1 MRYLR
6 CVYFFV
12 CVSYMHLFVVVMA
25 CATESY
31 KSNPGITNYKSFDY
45 YAARQN
51 WALTQDRQGVMYAA
65 NGGGMLVFDGIRWQ
79 LHTLPGNRGIR
90 TVAFDTLSHRIYC
103 GTFEEFG
110 YWERNAFNELKY
122 YSVSDSLHSYTLHN
136 DEIWSIDFVGDTVIF
151 RSFATYFL
159 YHGGKIQAAAF
170 PAVCLS
176 MNKIH
181 NTIYAAT
188 IDGLYVMKGE
198 KLVLLRGGEQFTGDK
213 QIQALLPFDD
223 KNVLIATQSD
233 GLYLYNGDSYRRW
246 TTTADDLLV
255 TSQVNRALAV
265 QDSLFL
271 FGTISNGV
279 IAIDWHGK
287 QLWHLHQGNGLQNNT
302 VLGLFEDREGNIW
315 LGLDNGIDCIA
326 AASSLYFYRGNYDNV
341 EAVYAIMEHE
351 GSLYLATNRGLFRK
365 TAGNGHFTMVPE
377 TQGQVWDLAVWNG
390 QLLCGHNAG
399 TFRIEGERAIP
410 VSTVTGG
417 YCLRPVPTNE
427 GHVLLQSTYTQ
438 LVVYK
443 RNAQGLWQ
451 FSHVIPGFI
460 EPARY
465 LETDLLGNI
474 WVGHIEKGVFRI
486 RLNET
491 LTEIDECKDY
501 HAIGNHTAD
510 RVGVFKV
517 NGRIVFTT
525 GYELFTYDDMHD
537 SIVPYHKLNKTLGKF
552 AAAHKIM
559 TTNNHDYWFACN
571 DELACITFDNA
582 GNGRA
587 LLQIPHSALK
597 NQVMVNSEW
606 VYTNRQQISF
616 IGLGNGFAMLGGQQ
630 EPLPAAPTAI
640 LLRSVEAYTKKQQQL
655 LLEPDVQQAQ
665 LPSPYRTVKFTFAYP
680 SFSPNGVKLWY
691 KLDELEKEW
700 LPAAG
705 NYEKEYSRL
714 PAGKYVFAIKATD
727 QSDNIL
733 AQTQYAFTI
742 RPPWYA
748 GEVAFGCYGIA
759 GMLLLFFSYKIGYGQ
774 LHQQHQKL
782 LRKEEER
789 RREELA
795 QQEQKIIRLKNEKL
809 EAEVL
814 FKAKELAVSAMAI
827 TQKNNVL
834 LTLKQE
840 LQKEDSAK
848 DIKHIVKIIN
858 KNLSS
863 EKEWEVFEANFD
875 LIHDRFFRNL
885 KERSAQLTPRDLKLC
900 AYLRLNLTTKE
911 IAQLTGNSV
920 RGVEVARFRLRKKLQ
935 LDPGQ
940 NLNEFMLEF
949 KG

>member
-1 MRYLR
+1 
-6 CVYFFV
+6 
-12 CVSYMHLFVVVMA
+12 
-25 CATESY
+25 
-31 KSNPGITNYKSFDY
+31 
-45 YAARQN
+45 
-51 WALTQDRQGVMYAA
+51 
-65 NGGGMLVFDGIRWQ
+65 
-79 LHTLPGNRGIR
+79 
-90 TVAFDTLSHRIYC
+90 
-103 GTFEEFG
+103 
-110 YWERNAFNELKY
+110 
-122 YSVSDSLHSYTLHN
+122 
-136 DEIWSIDFVGDTVIF
+136 
-151 RSFATYFL
+151 
-159 YHGGKIQAAAF
+159 
-170 PAVCLS
+170 
-176 MNKIH
+176 
-181 NTIYAAT
+181 
-188 IDGLYVMKGE
+188 
-198 KLVLLRGGEQFTGDK
+198 
-213 QIQALLPFDD
+213 
-223 KNVLIATQSD
+223 
-233 GLYLYNGDSYRRW
+233 
-246 TTTADDLLV
+246 
-255 TSQVNRALAV
+255 
-265 QDSLFL
+265 
-271 FGTISNGV
+271 
-279 IAIDWHGK
+279 
-287 QLWHLHQGNGLQNNT
+287 
-302 VLGLFEDREGNIW
+302 
-315 LGLDNGIDCIA
+315 
-326 AASSLYFYRGNYDNV
+326 
-341 EAVYAIMEHE
+341 
-351 GSLYLATNRGLFRK
+351 
-365 TAGNGHFTMVPE
+365 
-377 TQGQVWDLAVWNG
+377 
-390 QLLCGHNAG
+390 
-399 TFRIEGERAIP
+399 
-410 VSTVTGG
+410 
-417 YCLRPVPTNE
+417 
-427 GHVLLQSTYTQ
+427 
-438 LVVYK
+438 
-443 RNAQGLWQ
+443 
-451 FSHVIPGFI
+451 
-460 EPARY
+460 
-465 LETDLLGNI
+465 
-474 WVGHIEKGVFRI
+474 
-486 RLNET
+486 
-491 LTEIDECKDY
+491 
-501 HAIGNHTAD
+501 
-510 RVGVFKV
+510 
-517 NGRIVFTT
+517 
-525 GYELFTYDDMHD
+525 
-537 SIVPYHKLNKTLGKF
+537 
-552 AAAHKIM
+552 
-559 TTNNHDYWFACN
+559 
-571 DELACITFDNA
+571 
-582 GNGRA
+582 
-587 LLQIPHSALK
+587 
-597 NQVMVNSEW
+597 MVNSEW

>member
-1 MRYLR
+1 M
-6 CVYFFV
+6 C
-12 CVSYMHLFVVVMA
+12 LFAVVNTYA
-25 CATESY
+25 SERY
-31 KSNPGITNYKSFDY
+31 KSNPGITNYRQPDY
-45 YAARQN
+45 HAAQQN
-51 WALTQDRQGVMYAA
+51 WALAQDQQGIMYVA
-65 NGGGMLVFDGIRWQ
+65 NRSGMLVFDGVRWQ
-79 LHTLPGNRGIR
+79 VHTPPGNRGVR
-90 TVAFDTLSHRIYC
+90 TVAFDSLSQRIYC

-110 YWERNAFNELKY
+110 YWERNKFNELKY
-122 YSVSDSLHSYTLHN
+122 YSISDSLRSYTMHN
-136 DEIWSIDFVGDTVIF
+136 DEIWSIDFIGDTVIF

-159 YHGGKIQAAAF
+159 YCEGKIQAAKF

-176 MNKIH
+176 MGKIH
-181 NTIYAAT
+181 NNIYAAT
-188 IDGLYVMKGE
+188 IDGLYVLKDSAFE
-198 KLVLLRGGEQFTGDK
+198 LLRGGKQFTGDK
-213 QIQALLPFDD
+213 QINSLLPFDG
-223 KNVLIATQSD
+223 KNMLIATQSD
-233 GLYLYNGDSYRRW
+233 GLYLYNGETYRRW
-246 TTTADDLLV
+246 TTTADRLLIN
-255 TSQVNRALAV
+255 SQVNRALTV

-271 FGTISNGV
+271 FGTIMNGV
-279 IAIDWHGK
+279 VAIDRQGK
-287 QLWHLHQGNGLQNNT
+287 QLWHLHQANGLQNNT
-302 VLGLFEDREGNIW
+302 VLGMFEDRESNIW
-315 LGLDNGIDCIA
+315 LGLDNGIDCVA
-326 AASSLYFYRGNYDNV
+326 ATSPLYFYRGNYDNV
-341 EAVYAIMEHE
+341 EAVYAIMEH
-351 GSLYLATNRGLFRK
+351 GNALYLATNKGLFRSA
-365 TAGNGHFTMVPE
+365 AGKGYFTMVSE

-399 TFRIEGERAIP
+399 TFRIEGDRAIP
-410 VSTVTGG
+410 ISTVTGG
-417 YCLRPVPTNE
+417 YCLRLFPTSE
-427 GHVLLQSTYTQ
+427 GNVLLQSTYTQ
-438 LVVYK
+438 LVIY
-443 RNAQGLWQ
+443 RQNAQGLWQ
-451 FSHVIPGFI
+451 FSHVIPDFI
-460 EPARY
+460 EPVRY
-465 LETDLLGNI
+465 LEIDHMGNI
-474 WVGHIEKGVFRI
+474 WAGHIEKGVFRI

-491 LTEIDECKDY
+491 LTGISEHKYY
-501 HAIGNHTAD
+501 HTIGNYNAD

-537 SIVPYHKLNKTLGKF
+537 SIVPYRKLNEALGKF
-552 AAAHKIM
+552 AAAHKIIA
-559 TTNNHDYWFACN
+559 TGNHDYWFACN

-582 GNGRA
+582 GNSRT
-587 LLQIPHSALK
+587 LLQISHSALK
-597 NQVMVNSEW
+597 NQVMINSEW
-606 VYTNRQQISF
+606 VYTNQRQASF
-616 IGLGNGFAMLGGQQ
+616 IGLSNGFAMLNGQQ
-630 EPLPAAPTAI
+630 ELLPAAPAAI
-640 LLRSVEAYTKKQQQL
+640 LLRSIEAYTKKQQRL

-665 LPSPYRTVKFTFAYP
+665 LPPPYRTVKFTFAYP
-680 SFSPNGVKLWY
+680 SFSSNGVKLWY
-691 KLDELEKEW
+691 KLDGLEKEW
-700 LPAAG
+700 LPVAG

-714 PAGKYVFAIKATD
+714 PAGKYVFAIKATG
-727 QSDNIL
+727 QSGYTL

-748 GEVAFGCYGIA
+748 GKAAFGCYGIL
-759 GMLLLFFSYKIGYGQ
+759 GLLLLFFSYKIGYGQ
-774 LHQQHQKL
+774 LQRQHQKL

-848 DIKHIVKIIN
+848 NIKHIVKLIN
-858 KNLSS
+858 KNLAS
-863 EKEWEVFEANFD
+863 EKDWQVFEANFD

-935 LDPGQ
+935 LAPEQ